1 MSERTVDTVVI
12 EHGTVPDPELFDALT
27 ARSVNLGEIVP
38 TDLLALR
45 PQSARHNRTG
55 RSSSIA
61 SVTPSRAATSPRRS
75 WTPTGCA
82 TRSEHPPP
90 IPSRKGETHVI
101 DPDREERPVESIK
114 HLAIDTAE
122 SSAAFKRRF
131 MWRLLAV
138 LIGGMLLDGYILGII
153 GPVTGPMKEDL
164 GMSSP
169 DGAWSRRWRCSGF

>member
-45 PQSARHNRTG
+45 RSRPGTTRTG
-55 RSSSIA
+55 RSSSIE

-82 TRSEHPPP
+82 TRSEHPH
-90 IPSRKGETHVI
+90 PSLK
-101 DPDREERPVESIK
+101 
-114 HLAIDTAE
+114 
-122 SSAAFKRRF
+122 KRRNPCH
-131 MWRLLAV
+131 R
-138 LIGGMLLDGYILGII
+138 
-153 GPVTGPMKEDL
+153 
-164 GMSSP
+164 S
-169 DGAWSRRWRCSGF
+169 